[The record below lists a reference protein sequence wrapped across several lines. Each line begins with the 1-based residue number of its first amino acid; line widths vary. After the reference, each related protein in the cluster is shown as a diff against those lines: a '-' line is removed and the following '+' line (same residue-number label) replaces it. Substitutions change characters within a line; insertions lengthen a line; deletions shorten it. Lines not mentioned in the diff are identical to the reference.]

1 MTRVKTMSI
10 DVSTR
15 LKYYKRSEVQ
25 QAIVACAQD
34 KEIAVKY
41 GQKGFGKRP
50 DVLKYPND
58 VLEFAKKG
66 ATSFHCSEELWYNPL
81 GIVTG
86 MKSSELDELRQGWDL
101 VLDID
106 CPELEYSKCAGYWL
120 VQALRHYD
128 VVPSVKFSGN
138 HGFHIAVPFASF
150 PEFVAD
156 TQVKDLFPDGPRRIA
171 LFLQEK
177 IREFLAKM
185 LLEKDSV
192 AVIAEKVGKEQSELF
207 AQSRFDP
214 FAVLDIDTVLISSR
228 HLYRM
233 PWSLNEKSGLASVVI
248 SPDAIL
254 SFDKYSALPSIVEV
268 KGSFLDPDMV
278 VPGSAKR
285 LFVEAFDFQPKIE
298 QVVVEKERKE
308 FEPIEDAI
316 EEGLF
321 PPCIKKI
328 AGGLEDGK
336 KRALLIL
343 INFLS
348 SVGWSQEMMEDYI
361 NRWNERNVEPLR
373 EVYIKGQL
381 RYNKMQKKR
390 APPPNCDNEAYMKGI
405 GVCVPDEF
413 CARIKNPVSYSIR
426 KNFFVQRQAPKK
438 KQNPKHHSTEKDKKE
453 KKKLQEETADATSQE
468 AM

>member
-1 MTRVKTMSI
+1 MPI

-15 LKYYKRSEVQ
+15 LKYYKRDDVQ
-25 QAIVACAQD
+25 RAIVACADD

-41 GQKGFGKRP
+41 GEKGFGKRP

-66 ATSFHCSEELWYNPL
+66 ATSFHCSEELWSNPL

-86 MKSSELDELRQGWDL
+86 MKLADANALRKGWDL

-106 CPELEYSKCAGYWL
+106 CPELEYSKCAAYLL
-120 VQALRHYD
+120 VQALQHYD
-128 VVPSVKFSGN
+128 VTPAIKFSGN
-138 HGFHIAVPFASF
+138 HGFHIAVPFEAF
-150 PEFVAD
+150 PGMVAG
-156 TQVKDLFPDGPRRIA
+156 QPVKDLFPEGPRRIA

-177 IREFLAKM
+177 VRVFLARM
-185 LLEKDSV
+185 LLEKDPVS
-192 AVIAEKVGKEQSELF
+192 VIAERVGKPQSELF
-207 AQSRFDP
+207 RDKQFDP
-214 FAVLDIDTVLISSR
+214 FAVLAIDTVLISSR

-248 SPDAIL
+248 RPDEIL
-254 SFDKYSALPSIVEV
+254 GFDKGSAHPAVV
-268 KGSFLDPDMV
+268 RVRGSFMDRGEV

-298 QVVVEKERKE
+298 VAVPKEQRE
-308 FEPIEDAI
+308 FEPVEEAI
-316 EEGLF
+316 EEVLF

-328 AGGLEDGK
+328 SAGLEDGK

-348 SVGWSQEMMEDYI
+348 SVGWSYEMMEQYI
-361 NRWNERNVEPLR
+361 EEWNKRNVEPLR

-381 RYNKMQKKR
+381 RYHKMQKKG

-405 GVCVPDEF
+405 GVCVPDAF
-413 CARIKNPVSYSIR
+413 CARIKNPASYTIR
-426 KNFFVQRQAPKK
+426 KSFLGKRRKGTGK
-438 KQNPKHHSTEKDKKE
+438 RESTPQKGVGDSNMRAEDV
-453 KKKLQEETADATSQE
+453 
-468 AM
+468 